1 LKDTGGLLEGT
12 LPPRGA
18 KSHFTQELIKSCRK
32 ELGNNIQ
39 FYNARIPVHLVNL
52 QKNNSCYRF
61 SYLQVRSKSA
71 LKALYE
77 LS

>member
-1 LKDTGGLLEGT
+1 LKDTRGLLEGT
-12 LPPRGA
+12 LPPCGA
-18 KSHFTQELIKSCRK
+18 KSHFTQELIDSCRT
-32 ELGNNIQ
+32 ELGNRIQ
-39 FYNARIPVHLVNL
+39 FYKAGIHDDLVDL
-52 QKNNSCYRF
+52 QKHSCYRL

>member
-18 KSHFTQELIKSCRK
+18 KSHFTQALIESCRN
-32 ELGNNIQ
+32 ELGNGIQ
-39 FYNARIPVHLVNL
+39 FYNARIPGHLVNL
-52 QKNNSCYRF
+52 QKNSCYRF